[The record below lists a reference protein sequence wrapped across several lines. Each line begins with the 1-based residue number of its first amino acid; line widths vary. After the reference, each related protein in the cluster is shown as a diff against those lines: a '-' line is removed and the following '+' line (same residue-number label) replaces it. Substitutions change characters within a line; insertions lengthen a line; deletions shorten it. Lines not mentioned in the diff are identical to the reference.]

1 MFAMQTK
8 DRAAPIVGKS
18 GIEKGVIVKILHKS
32 TYEGRLATVMDP
44 DFEGRVRVR
53 IEADKSLRTF
63 EHDEVEL
70 FAKKVDKNAEEDEE
84 EKYARISVN
93 IIVHKAGSHT
103 RSGGYATCQILR
115 QCEKG
120 VTFEAWLELTDS
132 KRRAM
137 KNPQDLEEISSVGRF
152 TQYPELKQSGD
163 KKKRYVCVRAIY
175 IDPSHLGLAAM
186 HRIATEQAL
195 NISRHEKFTMQAKYV
210 LCIHSVRNITFENQR
225 SNIQVREYVKRDAYS
240 SLEQDQIV
248 GFISQEG
255 VE

>member
-1 MFAMQTK
+1 MSNGYTRNDVTK
-8 DRAAPIVGKS
+8 KRRRIS
-18 GIEKGVIVKILHKS
+18 IEKKNQRSTFDCDVNTKHKQ
-32 TYEGRLATVMDP
+32 
-44 DFEGRVRVR
+44 VRVR
-53 IEADKSLRTF
+53 IEADNTLRTF
-63 EHDEVEL
+63 EHNEVEL
-70 FAKKVDKNAEEDEE
+70 FAKKVDKQQNAEEENEE

>member
-1 MFAMQTK
+1 
-8 DRAAPIVGKS
+8 
-18 GIEKGVIVKILHKS
+18 
-32 TYEGRLATVMDP
+32 MDP

-115 QCEKG
+115 RCEKG

-132 KRRAM
+132 KRKAM
-137 KNPQDLEEISSVGRF
+137 RNPQDLEEISSVGRF
-152 TQYPELKQSGD
+152 TRYPELTRSDD

-210 LCIHSVRNITFENQR
+210 VTLLSHSFLLENQR
-225 SNIQVREYVKRDAYS
+225 SKTNALKK
-240 SLEQDQIV
+240 
-248 GFISQEG
+248 
-255 VE
+255 